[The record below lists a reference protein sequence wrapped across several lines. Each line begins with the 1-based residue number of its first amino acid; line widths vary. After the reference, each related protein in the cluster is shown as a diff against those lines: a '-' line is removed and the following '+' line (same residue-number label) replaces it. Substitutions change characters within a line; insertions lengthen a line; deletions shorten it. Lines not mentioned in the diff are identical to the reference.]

1 MNVNRDLGSKIK
13 NYSRWLIEECND
25 PYDEIE
31 YLVSLILDGE
41 SESIPQIL
49 EVLEMYK
56 NHNKS

>member
-1 MNVNRDLGSKIK
+1 MKLINFIQYQVNLIINNYESKQ
-13 NYSRWLIEECND
+13 RFR
-25 PYDEIE
+25 
-31 YLVSLILDGE
+31 SLILDGE